1 MPYRRSLRE
10 YYSVFRRFIFAR
22 ESTVFFKDDGRRHKD
37 ENDVSSSNK
46 IKIEK
51 IPNVLLEDVIEIPK
65 KYTVPLK
72 SSQKALNVEKTTF
85 DSGER

>member
-1 MPYRRSLRE
+1 M
-10 YYSVFRRFIFAR
+10 
-22 ESTVFFKDDGRRHKD
+22 
-37 ENDVSSSNK
+37 NK

-72 SSQKALNVEKTTF
+72 SSQKAVNVEKTTF